1 MKKDSVFLFMVVVLA
16 LAALACGGGTTAPL
30 PEGVLFQDDF
40 SNTSSGWDRVRV
52 DDGMTDYDNGAYR
65 IQVNTTDT
73 DVWANPGLSF
83 TDVRVEV
90 DATKIGG
97 PDDNDFGVICRY
109 KDENN
114 FYFGI
119 ISSDGYY
126 GIVKVK
132 DGSQNL
138 LGMSELPYS
147 DAIKQG
153 ATTNRIRLDCVGSTL
168 TLYANGTLLT
178 SQSDSE
184 FTSGDVGLLAGTYS
198 TPGTDITFDNFQ
210 VLKP

>member
-52 DDGMTDYDNGAYR
+52 DDGMTDYYNGAYR